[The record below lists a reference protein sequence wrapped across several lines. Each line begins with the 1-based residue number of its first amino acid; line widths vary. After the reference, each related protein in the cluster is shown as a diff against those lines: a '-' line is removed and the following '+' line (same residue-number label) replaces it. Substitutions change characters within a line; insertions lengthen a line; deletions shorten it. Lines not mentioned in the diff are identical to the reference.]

1 MIKLPSVAELTQELI
16 RFDTTNPPGDE
27 AACVQHLERLLSD
40 AGLDTVLTGVKPERP
55 NLVARLAGRGQ
66 APPLLLQGHVDVV
79 TTVGQKWVHPP
90 FAGELADGHVWG
102 RGAIDMK
109 GGVAMMALATLRFL
123 TEGRRPPGDVVI
135 AVLADEEAG
144 GFQGAGWLVA
154 NRPELFSG
162 IHHALGEGGGFAWY
176 VGGRR
181 FYPLMVAEKRVC
193 ITRATFRGP
202 GGHGSRPMRGGAM
215 AKLGSALVA
224 LDSHRMPVHIGE
236 GARLMLEGLRDGLAA
251 GALRAQMALL
261 MDPTQTD
268 ATLDRLGDLGWQL
281 DPLLHNN
288 VNATMVKGGLKLN
301 VIPTEIELDLDC
313 RLLPGETAEG
323 WLAELRKVL
332 GDDCELAVI
341 GEGNPMPDLELGAF
355 FETLC
360 GILREADP
368 GSTPIP
374 HLMTGSTDARNF
386 ARLGI
391 RTYGFLPHNFPQ
403 GVPYERAMH
412 DADERVPVSA
422 LVFGTAAIHQAIER
436 YRG

>member
-1 MIKLPSVAELTQELI
+1 MINLPSVAELTQALI
-16 RFDTTNPPGDE
+16 RIDTTNPPGNE
-27 AACVQHLERLLSD
+27 AACVHYLERLLRD
-40 AGLDTVLTGVKPERP
+40 AGLETVLAGAEPERP
-55 NLVARLAGRGQ
+55 NLLARLPGKGQ

-79 TTVGQKWVHPP
+79 TTAGQKWTYPP
-90 FAGELADGHVWG
+90 FAGELADEHVWG

-154 NRPELFSG
+154 NRTDLFRG
-162 IHHALGEGGGFAWY
+162 IRHALGEGGGFAWY

-193 ITRATFRGP
+193 MTRATFRGP
-202 GGHGSRPMRGGAM
+202 GGHGSRPLRSGAM
-215 AKLGSALVA
+215 AKLGRALVA
-224 LDSHRMPVHIGE
+224 LDSHRMPVHIGTA
-236 GARLMLEGLRDGLAA
+236 ARLMLEGLRDGLAT
-251 GALRAQMALL
+251 GELREQMASIL
-261 MDPTQTD
+261 DPTQTD
-268 ATLDRLGDLGWQL
+268 AALDLLGDLGWQL

-288 VNATMVKGGLKLN
+288 VNATMVRGGLKFN

-313 RLLPGETAEG
+313 RLLPGETSEG
-323 WLAELRKVL
+323 WLAELRAVL

-341 GEGNPMPDLELGAF
+341 GEANPMPDFELDAF

-360 GILREADP
+360 GVLREADP
-368 GSTPIP
+368 TCTPIP

-391 RTYGFLPHNFPQ
+391 RTYGFLPHNFRE
-403 GVPYERAMH
+403 GVLYERAMH
-412 DADERVPVSA
+412 DADERVPVNA
-422 LVFGTAAIHQAIER
+422 LEFGTAAIHQAIER

>member
-1 MIKLPSVAELTQELI
+1 MIELPSVAELTQKLI

-27 AACVQHLERLLSD
+27 AACVQHLERLFRDS
-40 AGLDTVLTGVKPERP
+40 GLDTVLVGVKPERP
-55 NLVARLAGRGQ
+55 NLIARLHGSGQ

-79 TTVGQKWVHPP
+79 TTAGQPWTHPP
-90 FAGELADGHVWG
+90 FAGELADEHVWG

-109 GGVAMMALATLRFL
+109 GGVAMMALATLTFL

-144 GFQGAGWLVA
+144 GSQGAGWLVA

-176 VGGRR
+176 VGDRR

-193 ITRATFRGP
+193 TTRATFRGP
-202 GGHGSRPMRGGAM
+202 GGHGSRPLRGGAM
-215 AKLGSALVA
+215 AKLGHALVA
-224 LDSHRMPVHIGE
+224 LDSHRMPVHICTA
-236 GARLMLEGLRDGLAA
+236 ARLMLEGMRDGLAT
-251 GALRAQMALL
+251 GDLREQVTSLL
-261 MDPTQTD
+261 DPTQTD
-268 ATLDRLGDLGWQL
+268 AALDRIGELGRQL

-288 VNATMVKGGLKLN
+288 VNATIVKGGLKFN

-313 RLLPGETAEG
+313 RLLPGETTER
-323 WLAELRKVL
+323 WLAELQAVL
-332 GDDCELAVI
+332 GDVCELAI
-341 GEGNPMPDLELGAF
+341 LAEADPLPDFELDMF

-360 GILREADP
+360 SILREADP
-368 GSTPIP
+368 ASKPIP
-374 HLMTGSTDARNF
+374 HLMSGGTDARNF

-391 RTYGFLPHNFPQ
+391 RTYGFLPHNFPD
-403 GVPYERAMH
+403 GVNYERAMH

-422 LVFGTAAIHQAIER
+422 LEFGTAAIHRAIER